1 MADQRGAGL
10 KLSLAAWSMHRMFF
24 AREIDQL
31 GMVALA
37 AELGFPALEL
47 VNTFF
52 PSPQLA
58 YLRRLRQAAD
68 EAGVAIPLIMCDG
81 EGDMASPD
89 PAERGLAVRMHQK
102 WIDVAALLGCH
113 AIRANVR
120 GSEPSEPDA
129 GLERAAESFAAL
141 CDAAAEQGLNVLI
154 ENHWGLSSQPAW
166 LMELQ
171 RRVDRSNFGTL
182 PDFGNFPEEVDRYD
196 AIEQMLPRAKAVSA
210 KCYDFDAAGDETRID
225 FARIVELVKRSGY
238 QGYVGVEYEGKR
250 LDERDGILAGKRL
263 VERLL

>member
-1 MADQRGAGL
+1 MAGNGL

-24 AREIDQL
+24 AHEIDQL

-37 AELGFPALEL
+37 AELGFAALEL

-58 YLRRLRQAAD
+58 YVRKLRQTAD

-89 PAERGLAVRMHQK
+89 YAERRLAVRMHRK
-102 WIDVAALLGCH
+102 WLDIAALLGCH
-113 AIRANVR
+113 SIRANVR
-120 GSEPSEPDA
+120 GTEPSDPEA

-141 CDAAAEQGLNVLI
+141 CDAATEQGLNVLI

-171 RRVDRSNFGTL
+171 RRVDRANFGTL
-182 PDFGNFPEEVDRYD
+182 PDFGNFPDEVDRYD
-196 AIEQMLPRAKAVSA
+196 AIERMLPRAKAVSA
-210 KCYDFDAAGDETRID
+210 KCYDFGETGDETRID
-225 FARIVELVKRSGY
+225 FARILDLVKRSGY

-250 LDERDGILAGKRL
+250 LGERDGILAGKGL
-263 VERLL
+263 LERLL